1 MIPKGVT
8 IPGQNNNRVQA
19 LPIEIA
25 RLSELKSPRR
35 NARTHSN
42 KQIRQIADSILR
54 FGWTYPI
61 LADENGQ
68 IIAGVGRSKA
78 AEQLGLKSVPV
89 IVMTGL
95 SATEKRALALADNK
109 IAANAGWD
117 RAVLAA
123 ELGELA
129 NLLPKHD
136 LHIDITGFEPA
147 EIDALMAVL
156 VDPEQDPGDDVPEIV
171 SNAVSRRGEMWL
183 LGRHRLR
190 CGNAKS
196 DSDTRMLM
204 GRERAAM
211 VFTDPPFNVRIKSVQ
226 GRGKIQ
232 HREFAEGSS
241 ELSPEAFPSFLVDG
255 LSLAAKYSVSG
266 SIHFLCM
273 DWRHLGELL
282 SAGEEVYHGLQN
294 LVVWVKSN
302 AGQGSFYR
310 SQHEL
315 IFVFRNGDGPH
326 LNNVE
331 LGRHGRNRSNVW
343 NYAGV
348 NSFRAGRLDDLTV
361 HPTVKPIGLGA
372 DAMRDCLRRG
382 DIVLDQFM
390 GSGTSAQRLKR
401 ASAPLGCRHWPP
413 STPLLRGPRTWA
425 TAGHQRSPF
434 AQLFDC
440 SSSAGPALAKSI
452 NERQFA
458 CVPLRLPTRA
468 RLSSKAENEIHGFTP
483 GDRSSK
489 SPRA

>member
-89 IVMTGL
+89 IVMTV
-95 SATEKRALALADNK
+95 SAAEKRALALADNK

-129 NLLPKHD
+129 DLLPKHD

-171 SNAVSRRGEMWL
+171 SNAVSRRGEMWP

-196 DSDTRMLM
+196 DSDMRMLM
-204 GRERAAM
+204 GRQRAAM
-211 VFTDPPFNVRIKSVQ
+211 VFTDRPFNVRTKSVQ

-232 HREFAEGSS
+232 HRQFAEGSG
-241 ELSPEAFPSFLVDG
+241 ELSSE
-255 LSLAAKYSVSG
+255 VSPPFW
-266 SIHFLCM
+266 SI
-273 DWRHLGELL
+273 
-282 SAGEEVYHGLQN
+282 APV
-294 LVVWVKSN
+294 
-302 AGQGSFYR
+302 
-310 SQHEL
+310 
-315 IFVFRNGDGPH
+315 
-326 LNNVE
+326 
-331 LGRHGRNRSNVW
+331 
-343 NYAGV
+343 
-348 NSFRAGRLDDLTV
+348 
-361 HPTVKPIGLGA
+361 
-372 DAMRDCLRRG
+372 
-382 DIVLDQFM
+382 
-390 GSGTSAQRLKR
+390 QR
-401 ASAPLGCRHWPP
+401 APLSRNQ
-413 STPLLRGPRTWA
+413 STKG
-425 TAGHQRSPF
+425 
-434 AQLFDC
+434 
-440 SSSAGPALAKSI
+440 SSH
-452 NERQFA
+452 A
-458 CVPLRLPTRA
+458 CP
-468 RLSSKAENEIHGFTP
+468 
-483 GDRSSK
+483 
-489 SPRA
+489 